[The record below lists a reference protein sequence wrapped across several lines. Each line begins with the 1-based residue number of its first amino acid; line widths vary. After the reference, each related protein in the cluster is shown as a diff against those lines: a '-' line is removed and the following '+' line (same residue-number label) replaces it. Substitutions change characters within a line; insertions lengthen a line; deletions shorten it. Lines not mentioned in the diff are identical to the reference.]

1 MTRTTTLLS
10 QLRKMQPRLRG
21 LSAIGKDGEEALSLA
36 FKTVFPGSSHLL
48 CQIHKRDNIILK
60 LRSMIAKE
68 PIAKQILGD
77 IFGITDGE
85 SRFTGVVDSL
95 DACEFNMALENLKP
109 KWGSLCPSFLIGL

>member
-77 IFGITDGE
+77 IFGITDGQ
-85 SRFTGVVDSL
+85 SRFTGLIDSQ
-95 DACEFNMALENLKP
+95 DACEFNMTLENLKP
-109 KWGSLCPSFLIGL
+109 KWDSFCPSFLIGL